1 MKKCTWC
8 GTEYPDETTSCALD
22 GTELAETGSSPT
34 RSSTELKPSV
44 KGSAASGNPVTPV
57 LGWFDRQFLKTN
69 RLVLLLA
76 GMCMAGPM
84 LVLAI
89 LGFCLCSDP
98 KARDNAVFAMKV
110 AVLGFALGLAVQL
123 YFRYQMQEIEQL
135 VPPK

>member
-8 GTEYPDETTSCALD
+8 GTEYPNEATTCALD
-22 GTELAETGSSPT
+22 GRELPGNNSSST
-34 RSSTELKPSV
+34 RSLTEPQS
-44 KGSAASGNPVTPV
+44 SATPG

-76 GMCMAGPM
+76 GVCLAGPM
-84 LVLAI
+84 LILAI
-89 LGFCLCSDP
+89 LGFCLCSDS

-110 AVLGFALGLAVQL
+110 AVLGFAIGLVVQL

-135 VPPK
+135 VRPK